1 MDRETVIKLAR
12 EAGFDCAPDGHIY
25 ADDTDGVC
33 DNELERFA
41 KLLTDHN
48 DKLWFKRINEAVAS
62 EREACAKVC
71 EAHKIDGQLVHSN
84 AVVGCATAIR
94 ARGGDNA

>member
-25 ADDTDGVC
+25 ADDADGVC
-33 DNELERFA
+33 DNEVERFA
-41 KLLTDHN
+41 KLVTEHN

-62 EREACAKVC
+62 EREACAREC
-71 EAHKIDGQLVHSN
+71 DIQASFGNDDERFGARQCGN
-84 AVVGCATAIR
+84 AIR
-94 ARGGDNA
+94 ARGNNA